1 MTQQHAS
8 YGPVHGPPTGEI
20 TRRGFMRRM
29 LGVGVGI
36 LSLEFLGGTLAFL
49 WPNLSEGLGADIN
62 LGSADDIT
70 AVFAQWA
77 EGVPYIYNQANLFFV
92 NVPAA
97 KARVEGNGSVSSPVA
112 DPGANVDEEL
122 PLPDRSVIALWR
134 KCPHLGCQVPQVCE
148 ASQWFE
154 CLCHGSKYTV
164 LGEKR
169 DGPAPR
175 GMDRFAVQVQDGTY
189 VVVTSEVISGP
200 PVGTVTFDDRVSG
213 DIEHCTG

>member
-1 MTQQHAS
+1 MTQHAS

-62 LGSADDIT
+62 LGSAEDIN

-97 KARVEGNGSVSSPVA
+97 KARVDGNGSVGSPIA
-112 DPGANVDEEL
+112 DPGADVDEEI
-122 PLPDRSVIALWR
+122 PIADRSVAAFWR
-134 KCPHLGCQVPQVCE
+134 KCPHLGCQIPQVCE

-175 GMDRFAVQVQDGTY
+175 GMDRFAVTVQDGAY
-189 VVVTSEVISGP
+189 VVVTSEVLSGA

-213 DIEHCTG
+213 DIDHCTG